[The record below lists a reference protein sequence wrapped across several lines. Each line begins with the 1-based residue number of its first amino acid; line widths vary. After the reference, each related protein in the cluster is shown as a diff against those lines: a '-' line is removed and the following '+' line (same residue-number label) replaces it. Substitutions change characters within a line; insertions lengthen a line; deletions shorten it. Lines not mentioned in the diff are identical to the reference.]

1 MIGTIRKHSKWLW
14 IVIIAVTIITFVFW
28 MNPGGRNGGGGG
40 ASENLGSIEGQRI
53 TLAEYLQ
60 VRNEVAILYFLQT
73 FRWPDRDPNFTEKDW
88 QIETY
93 RRLFLIHE
101 ADKLGIHVDQD
112 ALATAAK
119 EVLSSPRLVQALGVN
134 SPSVPL
140 DAFVRYVLQPKGL
153 TAADFENY
161 VHTAVM
167 IDQLRQAM
175 GLAGQL
181 IPPQE
186 MMAVYQ
192 HEYQERSAQIVFFS
206 ETNYL
211 ASIPV
216 TPAAVAQFYTNY
228 LAQYR
233 LPDRVSV
240 SYVAFPI
247 TNYLA
252 EAKRTLT
259 NLNEQVDAVYN
270 RYGTNAVPDAKT
282 PEEAKAKLRDL
293 IIEQQAL
300 GVAREKADNFANTVF
315 NMEPVRA
322 ENLATVAKQKGLAV
336 QMTAPFSKE
345 YGPKE
350 FTPPPEF
357 TKAAFGLTTDDPLAG
372 PIAGRDAVYVIALA
386 RQLPSEIP
394 PLSQIHDQVTQDYR
408 VHEAVA
414 DAQSAGTNFA
424 LKVQLGLAT
433 GKSFSAVCSSAGF
446 HAITLPAFSLAT
458 QDMPELGDLVS
469 LNDLKTVTFR
479 TLVGHASEFAPTDD
493 GGFIVFVK
501 SELPLDREAMS
512 ANFPQFV
519 ASFRQQRETA
529 AFVNWFERAGSRA
542 LINTPIAPGQ
552 AAAPAQ

>member
-14 IVIIAVTIITFVFW
+14 IIIIVVTIITFVFW
-28 MNPGGRNGGGGG
+28 MNPGGRNGGGGV
-40 ASENLGSIEGQRI
+40 AENLGSIEGQKI
-53 TLAEYLQ
+53 TQSDYLR
-60 VRNEVAILYFLQT
+60 VRNEVAILYFFQT

-88 QIETY
+88 EAETY

-134 SPSVPL
+134 GPSVPL

-175 GLAGQL
+175 GLSGRL

-211 ASIPV
+211 ASVPV
-216 TPAAVAQFYTNY
+216 TPAAVGQFYTNY

-247 TNYLA
+247 TNFMA
-252 EAKRTLT
+252 EAKRSIT
-259 NLNEQVDAVYN
+259 NLNDQVDGIYS
-270 RYGTNAVPDAKT
+270 RYGTNAVPDAKS
-282 PEEAKAKLRDL
+282 PEDAKAKIADFL
-293 IIEQQAL
+293 IRQQAL
-300 GVAREKADNFANTVF
+300 VDARQQADNFANTVF
-315 NMEPVRA
+315 NMEPVRP

-350 FTPPPEF
+350 FTPPPDF
-357 TKAAFGLTTDDPLAG
+357 TKAAFGLSTDDPLAG

-386 RQLPSEIP
+386 KQFSSEIP
-394 PLSQIHDQVTQDYR
+394 PLSQIRDQVTQDYR

-424 LKVQLGLAT
+424 LKVQLGLAA
-433 GKSFSAVCSSAGF
+433 GKSFSAVCSSAGL
-446 HAITLPAFSLAT
+446 HAITLPPFSLAT
-458 QDMPELGDLVS
+458 QDMPELGDLAS

-479 TLVGHASEFAPTDD
+479 TVVGHASEFAATDD
-493 GGFIVFVK
+493 GGFIVYVK
-501 SELPLDREAMS
+501 SELPLDTKAMS

-542 LINTPIAPGQ
+542 LMNTPIAPAQSGG
-552 AAAPAQ
+552 PAR